1 VSESRWYPLLG
12 VEATGSGIV
21 SRAGAVALA
30 RTGEV
35 SGLSGALSAALAPWR
50 KPLAIHDPGKIIAD
64 LAIAVALGGD
74 CLADV
79 AVLRSQPRVFGPV
92 ASDPTV
98 SRLIAALAADAPAA
112 LAAIAAARHAGV
124 PVSMAIEAL
133 AEFQGVKRRMEV
145 RGRVNGVTVYDDFAH
160 HPTAI
165 ATTLQ
170 GLRNQVGSAR
180 ILLVLEPRSNT
191 MRMGVHSGTLAASMQ
206 GADRI
211 WLYEP
216 EEMDWSLEEVAA
228 DIAVPVKVSN
238 GVESIVEEVVRE
250 SRPGDHILVM
260 SNGAFGGIHGKLLER
275 LEQSSAITGAG

>member
-1 VSESRWYPLLG
+1 MGCWTPREAVS
-12 VEATGSGIV
+12 
-21 SRAGAVALA
+21 
-30 RTGEV
+30 
-35 SGLSGALSAALAPWR
+35 
-50 KPLAIHDPGKIIAD
+50 
-64 LAIAVALGGD
+64 LGGREAAWQVRRQSTD
-74 CLADV
+74 GSRFDV
-79 AVLRSQPRVFGPV
+79 LLDGVP
-92 ASDPTV
+92 ASTV
-98 SRLIAALAADAPAA
+98 NWQQIGEHNMHNA

-145 RGRVNGVTVYDDFAH
+145 RGRINGVTVYDDFAH

-211 WLYEP
+211 WMHEP
-216 EEMDWSLEEVAA
+216 GDLTWSMTDVAQTTG
-228 DIAVPVKVSN
+228 VPASVS
-238 GVESIVEEVVRE
+238 GSVQAIIDEVVRE
-250 SRPGDHILVM
+250 ARPGDHILVM
-260 SNGAFGGIHGKLLER
+260 SNGGFGGIHER
-275 LEQSSAITGAG
+275 LVIGLQGK